1 MSKTLEQFEQYLDKM
16 KKYEHINTLLYWDMR
31 TCAPKLGQAGHIDAL
46 TYFSTES
53 FAMSTSDELYGMLRI
68 CTAVRYHEIY
78 RDTHAARYGKRQ
90 TDSKRPL

>member
-46 TYFSTES
+46 TYFSPR
-53 FAMSTSDELYGMLRI
+53 ALR
-68 CTAVRYHEIY
+68 CRLRMNFTAC
-78 RDTHAARYGKRQ
+78 
-90 TDSKRPL
+90 